1 MFRHCRDERRFQGW
15 YLATTLGTGVVQS
28 IALIAALWY
37 SRDGLQ
43 PPDRMDLSV
52 VIPVFNEAENIEALF
67 VEVKQALTGRFA
79 FEVVFID
86 DGSKD
91 ATVEC
96 LTTLSGTHPELRIVR
111 HAVNCGQSAAT
122 LSGVRAARAA
132 WIATLDGDGQ
142 NDPKDIPALFER
154 ARQGASQQPP
164 IAMIAGHRT
173 RRKDTWRKRMASRIA
188 NAVRA
193 RLLHDGTP
201 DTGCGLK
208 VFRRDVFLELPYFD
222 HIHRFLPALVRR
234 AGYGVESVSVSHRP
248 RRAGTSKYGVIDRL
262 LVGIPDLLG
271 VMWLNRRARRP
282 MIADER

>member
-1 MFRHCRDERRFQGW
+1 M
-15 YLATTLGTGVVQS
+15 
-28 IALIAALWY
+28 AALWY

-43 PPDRMDLSV
+43 PPDHMDLSV

-91 ATVEC
+91 ATVER
-96 LTTLSGTHPELRIVR
+96 LTTLSATHPELRIVR

-188 NAVRA
+188 NAIRA

-234 AGYGVESVSVSHRP
+234 AGYGVESMSVSHRP

-282 MIADER
+282 MIAGER